1 MKMVILA
8 KTAATEAMLHDSE
21 TAANAAMGQ
30 QCITVTAGA
39 TITAMDNTCY
49 ELVFDNSKDTSTFTI
64 ATGGAA
70 AIAIFTAHLP
80 TEFES
85 DTHYLQYM
93 GADIEP
99 VTVVVPGQ
107 VYALFTCNQDG
118 TISVGEHCTDDAC
131 STCEVT
137 LSNVAQGF
145 CYMVEGL
152 PHTVSCSGGQA
163 SVSVYGTS
171 ATGLT
176 CSSDLTGMTPEV
188 FTHPSGV
195 CEADAHDHGDH
206 YEDDHVREGQ
216 RSNALVTCHISGS
229 GGSGVC

>member
-1 MKMVILA
+1 M
-8 KTAATEAMLHDSE
+8 MLSRVAPGGRDFSTHGSGPLDDDW
-21 TAANAAMGQ
+21 
-30 QCITVTAGA
+30 V
-39 TITAMDNTCY
+39 
-49 ELVFDNSKDTSTFTI
+49 LVRHS
-64 ATGGAA
+64 
-70 AIAIFTAHLP
+70 
-80 TEFES
+80 
-85 DTHYLQYM
+85 
-93 GADIEP
+93 
-99 VTVVVPGQ
+99 
-107 VYALFTCNQDG
+107 C
-118 TISVGEHCTDDAC
+118 
-131 STCEVT
+131 TCEVT

-216 RSNALVTCHISGS
+216 RSNARVTCHIGGS
-229 GGSGVC
+229 GGAGVC